1 MSSPYDFLQN
11 APKESRDLTNTEFGD
26 YHIIRRIGSGAMA
39 DVYLAEQRSLGRR
52 VAIKILKT
60 ELTTDETYVKR
71 FLREA
76 KAAARLVHPNIVHIY
91 EVGERDN
98 LRYIAQE
105 YVQGNNLAQYL
116 QHHGAMTPKQVFRV
130 IWQVASALDA
140 AAQAAIVHR
149 DIKPENILLGDRLEV
164 KVADFGLARVEDMS
178 DPDLQ
183 LTKVGVTLGTPLYM
197 SPEQSEGR
205 PLDHRSDIY
214 SLGITSYHMLAGHPP
229 FRGDTALSVAIQ
241 HLKKDA
247 EMLET
252 VRPDIPPALA
262 RIVHRMMAKS
272 PDDRFQSVRQLKL
285 EMKQLHAKFFRDTE
299 ISESLADW
307 EALPLDMVDSS
318 LNTLTDKLQATMVFE
333 TSLRKKRRR
342 LWPVLL
348 AGLLLF
354 CIGVTIG
361 GQHETPEKFLGIDEQ
376 SLETVEL
383 QSDVYKQ
390 WILATQLQTPQA
402 WIRVISWG
410 DKQMELMAKQQIAWY
425 YYRNRMPEQ
434 AEEYFSA
441 LGNLPPSSNPDLV
454 RFGRAGLAW
463 VAKQQGNMSE
473 YSRLFK
479 EVTQDRNMQ
488 PERFD
493 DMTRL
498 IVDALIKEDANGS

>member
-1 MSSPYDFLQN
+1 MSQQYDFLQSV
-11 APKESRDLTNTEFGD
+11 PKESRDLTNTEFGD

-52 VAIKILKT
+52 VAVKILKS

-116 QHHGAMTPKQVFRV
+116 QQHGAMTPKQVFRV
-130 IWQVASALDA
+130 VWQVASALEA
-140 AAQAAIVHR
+140 ASQAGIVHR
-149 DIKPENILLGDRLEV
+149 DIKPENILLGDKLEV
-164 KVADFGLARVEDMS
+164 KVADFGLARVDDMS

-197 SPEQSEGR
+197 SPEQSEGK

-229 FRGDTALSVAIQ
+229 FRGDTALSVALQ
-241 HLKKDA
+241 HLKKEA

-252 VRPDIPPALA
+252 VRPDIPPAMA

-272 PDDRFQSVRQLKL
+272 PNDRFQSVRQLKL
-285 EMKQLHAKFFRDTE
+285 EMKQLHAKFFNDAE
-299 ISESLADW
+299 FSDSLADW
-307 EALPLDMVDSS
+307 EALPLDVVDLS
-318 LNTLTDKLQATMVFE
+318 LNALTDKLQASMVLE
-333 TSLRKKRRR
+333 TGLAKKRRR

-348 AGLLLF
+348 VGCLLF
-354 CIGVTIG
+354 FFGAVIG
-361 GQHETPEKFLGIDEQ
+361 GQQERPERAFESSDLIQKQQSVYEQ
-376 SLETVEL
+376 WV
-383 QSDVYKQ
+383 
-390 WILATQLQTPQA
+390 LATQLQTPRA
-402 WIRVISWG
+402 WESVILW
-410 DKQMELMAKQQIAWY
+410 DDPQMTVMARQQIAWY

-434 AEEYFSA
+434 AREYFSLLA
-441 LGNLPPSSNPDLV
+441 GLPPSSNADLV
-454 RFGRAGLAW
+454 RFGKAGLAW
-463 VAKQQGNMSE
+463 VAKMMGNTNE
-473 YSRLFK
+473 YNLYYNDVIKDHNSNSIRP
-479 EVTQDRNMQ
+479 DNMAWFIIDNLLQ
-488 PERFD
+488 ND
-493 DMTRL
+493 GNIT
-498 IVDALIKEDANGS
+498 K